1 MLLNLFVMS
10 VEFAGGSVTAARR
23 PVSLVAGVAMCGR
36 TRRSRLSLC
45 CLSSLHALHDRA
57 HPPPSGSH
65 PVIILLECLINLF
78 IIAEVSIGIY
88 AAGRSYFSS
97 VMNCVDCA
105 LAVLCLGF
113 FLVLVGTDGGGEYSG
128 IFELD
133 ALLLA
138 CRFLFQVL
146 RLSVLAYRSRQVAMM
161 QNQEE
166 VDFNA
171 VSLEACVDSRFGGR
185 RSRAHSHS
193 HSHSFNV
200 AALGPDAHGVGAAL
214 DVGLDTPDGG
224 GGGRDG
230 SSGSDGVVFTPTSYI
245 HLKPSIF
252 LELQNAR
259 AFADPPSITVPGGA
273 AESNEFALRSVDS
286 VGDGGDSVNSSSHFV
301 PGYGMSPSPLGSPN
315 VPVLTPPPLSLPHDE
330 SRRSTPALSAPAS
343 PTAASSSDPHSE
355 SASVSNSSLST
366 TRSLHPLLAHDSE
379 EMDDEHLDLQLL

>member
-1 MLLNLFVMS
+1 M
-10 VEFAGGSVTAARR
+10 
-23 PVSLVAGVAMCGR
+23 
-36 TRRSRLSLC
+36 
-45 CLSSLHALHDRA
+45 
-57 HPPPSGSH
+57 
-65 PVIILLECLINLF
+65 
-78 IIAEVSIGIY
+78 
-88 AAGRSYFSS
+88 
-97 VMNCVDCA
+97 
-105 LAVLCLGF
+105 LCLGF
-113 FLVLVGTDGGGEYSG
+113 FLVLVGTGGGGEYSG

-193 HSHSFNV
+193 HSHSHSFNV

-224 GGGRDG
+224 GGGG
-230 SSGSDGVVFTPTSYI
+230 SSGGDCAVFTPTSYI

-259 AFADPPSITVPGGA
+259 AFADPPSITVPGGS
-273 AESNEFALRSVDS
+273 AESNEFPLRSVDS
-286 VGDGGDSVNSSSHFV
+286 VGDGGDSVNSSSRFV
-301 PGYGMSPSPLGSPN
+301 PGYGLSPSPLGSPN
-315 VPVLTPPPLSLPHDE
+315 VPVLSPPPLSLPHDE
-330 SRRSTPALSAPAS
+330 SLRSTPALSAPAS
-343 PTAASSSDPHSE
+343 PTAAASSDPHSE
-355 SASVSNSSLST
+355 SASASNSSMSA
-366 TRSLHPLLAHDSE
+366 TRSLHPLLAHHSSE
-379 EMDDEHLDLQLL
+379 TDDELIDMRLM